1 VLSHPVLQLLKAL
14 QGIRGEQQRNNTALY
29 YTMTARDT
37 QQRDISTSTLTSHLH
52 VYLALQSD
60 FHEFVQALETAHNSC
75 HGVHQQRALSNNI
88 NAATHGELFNHTQPS
103 TAPHSPQRRPLPSC

>member
-60 FHEFVQALETAHNSC
+60 FRSAGLC
-75 HGVHQQRALSNNI
+75 HLA
-88 NAATHGELFNHTQPS
+88 ELL
-103 TAPHSPQRRPLPSC
+103 LPCNLTMR